1 MSSLEEAPREV
12 EEPNDAR
19 AGAAPEPIRVLVPSA
34 IGSLGL
40 EFHGV
45 ALGRIEIS
53 PTGPARKRYPPL
65 SDYERSDFFD
75 EVVGRLSEYLAGVR
89 RAPDVEYDLA
99 SSGVDAFAR
108 RVLREVARVPYAR
121 TRTYKDIA
129 ELVGRKE
136 AYRQVLSI
144 VERNPLPLV
153 IPCHRIIPSRDGLG
167 GYVGGVQRK
176 RWLLRLERD
185 HAQEFASS

>member
-1 MSSLEEAPREV
+1 MPSPDELAAEAPSAERASELEKV
-12 EEPNDAR
+12 EPV
-19 AGAAPEPIRVLVPSA
+19 RVLIPSKL
-34 IGSLGL
+34 GSLGL
-40 EFHGV
+40 EFRGLTLSRV
-45 ALGRIEIS
+45 EIA
-53 PTGPARKRYPPL
+53 PTGPTRKLYPPL
-65 SDYERSDFFD
+65 SAYQRSDFLD
-75 EVVGRLSEYLAGVR
+75 EVVGKLSEYLAGVR
-89 RAPDVEYDLA
+89 RSPDIDHDLA

-121 TRTYKDIA
+121 TRTYKEIA
-129 ELVGRKE
+129 EQVGRKE

-176 RWLLRLERD
+176 RWLLRLERE
-185 HAQEFASS
+185 HAEEFASA